1 MAQVR
6 NLNQNRFG
14 HLELELG
21 TYLGFVIWKLGF
33 KMIEL
38 IYFPQLIGDEENW
51 LCY

>member
-1 MAQVR
+1 MTQVR